1 MRKCP
6 SCGRNYSDMVQVCP
20 ACNITLDESTSTPKS
35 AAEERPREER
45 KETVVR
51 EERVMQ
57 KETEKKSTKNTSPA
71 SVSKGPLLLVGVVGL
86 VILFGIMF
94 YMNSQTKA
102 KQAVA
107 ERTQTVEQTAESQE
121 KEWVSV
127 PKNGVE
133 VQINGETITGDLQMV
148 FWAEDGIRAVG
159 SPDVTDHGVIV
170 ARYLLNNNL
179 TLCVVFPEDVQS
191 GSGFLESRYYMTID
205 DTANGSAWFYK
216 SDEEGEY
223 EIQCN
228 GDRHYGMIW
237 TTKNF
242 TNMEVPYVAFDYSIM
257 DRFLTSRY
265 TAFANMNG
273 VWVGAT
279 MINGVEVQN
288 DKIHTDYEG
297 KDFCYG
303 VTIKGDITPGE
314 YCLDENNGL
323 EVYRKNDGNWELF
336 SEDCTTEN
344 GFLLRINERTE
355 HSNGMTTIKGVFLL
369 NAADSQMGISELYF
383 STDVPTYKL
392 P

>member
-1 MRKCP
+1 MKKCP
-6 SCGRNYSDMVQVCP
+6 SCGRSYSDMVQVCP
-20 ACNITLDESTSTPKS
+20 ACNITLGGSAPGPKP
-35 AAEERPREER
+35 AAEEWPREER
-45 KETVVR
+45 KETVAR
-51 EERVMQ
+51 EERVTQ
-57 KETEKKSTKNTSPA
+57 KETAKKSTKNTSPA
-71 SVSKGPLLLVGVVGL
+71 PVSKGPSLLVGVMGL

-102 KQAVA
+102 KQAAA
-107 ERTQTVEQTAESQE
+107 EQAQSVEQATENQE
-121 KEWVSV
+121 KDWISA

-133 VQINGETITGDLQMV
+133 VQINGETITGNLQMV

-179 TLCVVFPEDVQS
+179 ILCIGFPEDVKS

-205 DTANGSAWFYK
+205 DTANGTAWFYK

-257 DRFLTSRY
+257 DRFLISRY

-273 VWVGAT
+273 SWVGAT

-288 DKIHTDYEG
+288 GKILTDYEG

-336 SEDCTTEN
+336 SEGRTTEN
-344 GFLLRINERTE
+344 GFLLRINERSE

-369 NAADSQMGISELYF
+369 NAADSQTGISELYF